1 MSDLIISLNSNT
13 LKVTHITNKGEFR
26 GIVRQVPEMLC
37 SDSVILDSVKFAEF
51 LDGLLTEFVSNKR
64 SGYKLNFLVESENM
78 YSELIELS
86 NKVDENVDS
95 DVVVEQAKKQLQGV
109 DINELYFTHTRLA
122 PFMRNFLGIKKVDL
136 EKYIEISEILKMELK
151 SVLPWAFMLPK
162 YVNALE
168 PSLFITLNDNETV
181 FTLSELNNVYFSKVF
196 NKRFKPAEL
205 EAYIHD
211 LVKYERTEN
220 TKKVYVLG
228 KETVKAK
235 DGFEIIKISLPNSS
249 LEETTGFEKHLLS
262 HYMLDFSDSILTS
275 SINVLNLFPLP
286 TTVRNTSAL
295 VYAGSAA
302 AVLLLLAG
310 VIYGGSQLNKKSS
323 NTLANIKVPVVET
336 PAVAGVQNV
345 QDTTSSETPKVEEP
359 KVEEKPLVKKDLKI
373 MVENG
378 AGVGGLAGKT
388 KGVLEKL
395 GYTVYDIGDAEI
407 TGRENTLLKFKKDKI
422 EYKDLLKEDL
432 KKNYLEI
439 VVEDDL
445 PADSKYD
452 VLLIVGSKVNGL

>member
-26 GIVRQVPEMLC
+26 GITRQVPEMLC

-51 LDGLLTEFVSNKR
+51 LDGLLTEFVSSKR
-64 SGYKLNFLVESENM
+64 GGYKLNFLVESENM

-86 NKVDENVDS
+86 NTVDENLDS
-95 DVVVEQAKKQLQGV
+95 DVVVEQAKKQLEGV
-109 DINELYFTHTRLA
+109 DINELYFTHNRLA
-122 PFMRNFLGIKKVDL
+122 PFMRHFLGIKKVDL
-136 EKYIEISEILKMELK
+136 EKYIEIAEILKMELR

-168 PSLFITLNDNETV
+168 PALFITLNDNETV

-196 NKRFKPAEL
+196 NKRFKPSEL

-220 TKKVYVLG
+220 TKRVYVLG

-249 LEETTGFEKHLLS
+249 LDETTGFEKHLLS
-262 HYMLDFSDSILTS
+262 HYMLDFSENLLSS

-286 TTVRNTSAL
+286 TVVRHNSTL
-295 VYAGSAA
+295 VYAGSAT

-310 VIYGGSQLNKKSS
+310 VIYGGMRLK
-323 NTLANIKVPVVET
+323 NTFNAPIAINNNVVQET
-336 PAVAGVQNV
+336 PAVAGVETV
-345 QDTTSSETPKVEEP
+345 QEVPKVEEP
-359 KVEEKPLVKKDLKI
+359 KVEEAKPLDKKELSI

-378 AGVGGLAGKT
+378 AGITGLANKT
-388 KGVLEKL
+388 KVVLEKL
-395 GYTVYDIGDAEI
+395 GYTVYDTDTADI
-407 TGRENTLLKFKKDKI
+407 TGRENTLLKFKKDSLV
-422 EYKDLLKEDL
+422 YKDILKEDL
-432 KKNYLEI
+432 KDKYLDI

-445 PADSKYD
+445 AADAKYD
-452 VLLIVGSKVNGL
+452 LLIIVGSKVNGL